1 MRGGGGEKRRE
12 KSDVKRGGGCDEMK
26 DAEMEEEEKQVKG
39 TGPDLGHL
47 IQRFM

>member
-1 MRGGGGEKRRE
+1 MKRGGGG
-12 KSDVKRGGGCDEMK
+12 DEMK

-47 IQRFM
+47 IQQLM